1 MFLQQLF
8 APNYRRLLRI
18 QKIIYPFCFPATT
31 KKQKLEYSFTLV
43 MQLKSGIKC
52 ALIKTVDTDIVA
64 IAFSHFLDLEID
76 ELWVEFEAGKK

>member
-1 MFLQQLF
+1 
-8 APNYRRLLRI
+8 
-18 QKIIYPFCFPATT
+18 
-31 KKQKLEYSFTLV
+31 

-64 IAFSHFLDLEID
+64 IALTHFLDLEID